1 MVTEIEGLAR
11 EVAGRGRNSGSR
23 EREAKGGGERPENQ
37 GSGGR
42 QTPRGEDLEPQGKE
56 GAFRQGGR
64 DRLRGMERMRE
75 RERARQNIRET
86 DAQRMCELPTNQR
99 TEIKTQRQVGT

>member
-1 MVTEIEGLAR
+1 VTEIEGLAR
-11 EVAGRGRNSGSR
+11 EVAGRGGNSGSR

-42 QTPRGEDLEPQGKE
+42 QTPRGEDLEPPGKE
-56 GAFRQGGR
+56 GAFREGGR

-75 RERARQNIRET
+75 RESKAEHSRDRCTEDVRAAHKPKDR
-86 DAQRMCELPTNQR
+86 D
-99 TEIKTQRQVGT
+99 

>member
-1 MVTEIEGLAR
+1 MTEIEGLAR
-11 EVAGRGRNSGSR
+11 EVAGRGGNSGSR

-42 QTPRGEDLEPQGKE
+42 QTPRREDLEPPGKE
-56 GAFRQGGR
+56 GAFREGGR

-75 RERARQNIRET
+75 RESKAEHSRDRCTEDVRAAHKPKDR
-86 DAQRMCELPTNQR
+86 D
-99 TEIKTQRQVGT
+99 

>member
-1 MVTEIEGLAR
+1 MTEIEGLAR

-42 QTPRGEDLEPQGKE
+42 QTPRGEDLEPPGKE
-56 GAFRQGGR
+56 GAFREGGR

-75 RERARQNIRET
+75 RESKAEHSRDRCTEDVRAAHKPKDR
-86 DAQRMCELPTNQR
+86 D
-99 TEIKTQRQVGT
+99 

>member
-1 MVTEIEGLAR
+1 MTEIEGLAR
-11 EVAGRGRNSGSR
+11 EVAGRGGNSGSR

-42 QTPRGEDLEPQGKE
+42 QTPRGEDLEPPGKE
-56 GAFRQGGR
+56 GAFREGGR

-75 RERARQNIRET
+75 RESKAEHSRDRCTEDVRAAHKPKDR
-86 DAQRMCELPTNQR
+86 D
-99 TEIKTQRQVGT
+99 